1 MKKIVGC
8 SIYNHFQSQQYKHQN
23 DVIDVTPFSDVFV
36 VDFEQMNVRWVGGI
50 NIIKLANQSIQ
61 KRTQD
66 KNDSDNN
73 SPYF

>member
-1 MKKIVGC
+1 MKTPERRHRRHI
-8 SIYNHFQSQQYKHQN
+8 F
-23 DVIDVTPFSDVFV
+23 TPFSDVFV

-61 KRTQD
+61 RRTQD